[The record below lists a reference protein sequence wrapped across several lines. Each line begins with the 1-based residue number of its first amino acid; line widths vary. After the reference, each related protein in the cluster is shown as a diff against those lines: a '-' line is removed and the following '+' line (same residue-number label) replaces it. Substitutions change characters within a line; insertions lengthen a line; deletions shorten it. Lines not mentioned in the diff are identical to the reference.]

1 MNLKILASRKF
12 FFAIVFVIFLGFT
25 GYFVGNN
32 ITQKVIEKSL
42 AKQVMSTSTVGKSS
56 QLQTL
61 LNEIVVKQKIPG
73 AVMYINTPK
82 GSWLGASGVN
92 NLSTKTRM
100 KTTDGFSIASMSKT
114 FMAVV
119 VLKLV
124 EQGKIKLDQPIA
136 TYLPRDIS
144 PHIVNSDKITV
155 RQLLNHT
162 SGVAEYLDTKEFIQ
176 ATAKRSR
183 SQPWKAREAI
193 KYMYQE
199 QPQANPGEKFI
210 YTDCNYILLELIVEN
225 ITRGTL
231 AQAIRTQILK
241 PLGLKHTFTELR
253 EPTIGEVATGY
264 GDRNKD
270 GKLDSYAQVND
281 GNGLGDGGLVSTAED
296 LAKFAKALFAKKT
309 LLSPKMMKEMLKFK
323 DNGEGY
329 SYGLGVERYSSPLA
343 KAIGHSG
350 IAYGFATLLAYLP
363 NQNTTIIVLLN
374 NQNVDIKS
382 VARTGLEVVENH

>member
-1 MNLKILASRKF
+1 MNLKLLAFSKIL
-12 FFAIVFVIFLGFT
+12 FAIVFVISLGFT
-25 GYFVGNN
+25 GYLVANN
-32 ITQKVIEKSL
+32 ISQRMIEKSV
-42 AKQVMSTSTVGKSS
+42 AKQVISTSTVGKSS
-56 QLQTL
+56 QLQKL
-61 LNEIVVKQKIPG
+61 LNEIIVEQKIPG
-73 AVMYINTPK
+73 AVMYITTPK

-92 NLSTKTRM
+92 SLSTKTRM
-100 KTTDGFSIASMSKT
+100 KPTDGFSIASMSKT
-114 FMAVV
+114 FVAVV

-124 EQGKIKLDQPIA
+124 EQRKIELDRAIA
-136 TYLPRDIS
+136 TYLPRDIT

-162 SGVAEYLDTKEFIQ
+162 SGVAEYLETKAFLQ

-183 SQPWKAREAI
+183 SQPWTAREAI
-193 KYMYQE
+193 RYMYQE

-225 ITRGTL
+225 VTRGTL
-231 AQAIRTQILK
+231 AQAIRSQILK

-253 EPTIGEVATGY
+253 EPIIGEVATGY

-296 LAKFAKALFAKKT
+296 LAKFAKALFVKKT
-309 LLSPKMMKEMLKFK
+309 LLSSKMMKEMLKFK
-323 DNGEGY
+323 DNSADY
-329 SYGLGVERYSSPLA
+329 SYGLGVERFSSPLA

-363 NQNTTIIVLLN
+363 NEKTTIVVLLN

-382 VARTGLEVVENH
+382 VARTGLEVVENK

>member
-1 MNLKILASRKF
+1 MNLKFLAFRKIL
-12 FFAIVFVIFLGFT
+12 FAIVFVISLGLA
-25 GYFVGNN
+25 GYLVGNN
-32 ITQKVIEKSL
+32 ISQKVIEKSF
-42 AKQVMSTSTVGKSS
+42 AKQIMSTSTVGKSS

-61 LNEIVVKQKIPG
+61 LNEIVVEEKIPG
-73 AVMYINTPK
+73 AVMYISTPK
-82 GSWLGASGVN
+82 GSWVGASGVN
-92 NLSTKTRM
+92 SLSTKTRM

-124 EQGKIKLDQPIA
+124 EQGKIGLDRAIA
-136 TYLPRDIS
+136 TYLPRDIT

-183 SQPWKAREAI
+183 SQPWTAREAI
-193 KYMYQE
+193 PYMYQE
-199 QPQANPGEKFI
+199 EPKANPGEKFI

-231 AQAIRTQILK
+231 AQAIRSQILK

-264 GDRNKD
+264 SDRNKD
-270 GKLDSYAQVND
+270 GKLDSYADVND

-296 LAKFAKALFAKKT
+296 LAKFAKALFVKKS
-309 LLSPKMMKEMLKFK
+309 LLSSKMMKEMLKFK
-323 DNGEGY
+323 DNGESY
-329 SYGLGVERYSSPLA
+329 SYGLGVERFSSPME

-350 IAYGFATLLAYLP
+350 IAYGFTTLLAYLP

-374 NQNVDIKS
+374 AQGVDIKS
-382 VARTGLEVVENH
+382 VARTGIEVVENK

>member
-1 MNLKILASRKF
+1 MNLKLLAFRKIL
-12 FFAIVFVIFLGFT
+12 FAIVFVISLGFT
-25 GYFVGNN
+25 GYLVANN
-32 ITQKVIEKSL
+32 ISQRVIEKSL

-56 QLQTL
+56 QLQKL
-61 LNEIVVKQKIPG
+61 LNEIVVEEKIPG
-73 AVMYINTPK
+73 AVMYITTPK
-82 GSWLGASGVN
+82 GSWLGATGVS

-100 KTTDGFSIASMSKT
+100 KPTDGFSIASMSKT
-114 FMAVV
+114 FVAVV

-124 EQGKIKLDQPIA
+124 EQGKIELDRAIA

-162 SGVAEYLDTKEFIQ
+162 SGVAEYLDTKAFLQ

-183 SQPWKAREAI
+183 SQPWTAREAI
-193 KYMYQE
+193 QYMYQE
-199 QPQANPGEKFI
+199 EPKANPGEKFI

-225 ITRGTL
+225 TTRGTL
-231 AQAIRTQILK
+231 AQAIRSQILK

-270 GKLDSYAQVND
+270 GKLDSYAEVND

-296 LAKFAKALFAKKT
+296 LAKFAKALFVKKT
-309 LLSPKMMKEMLKFK
+309 LLSPKIMKEMLKFK
-323 DNGEGY
+323 DNGAGY
-329 SYGLGVERYSSPLA
+329 SYGLGVERFSSPLA

-363 NQNTTIIVLLN
+363 SENTTIVVLLN
-374 NQNVDIKS
+374 NQNVDLKS
-382 VARTGLEVVENH
+382 VARTGIEVVENH

>member
-1 MNLKILASRKF
+1 MNLKFLAFRKIL
-12 FFAIVFVIFLGFT
+12 FAIVFVISLGLA
-25 GYFVGNN
+25 GYLVGNN
-32 ITQKVIEKSL
+32 ISQKVIEKSF
-42 AKQVMSTSTVGKSS
+42 AKQIMSTSTVGKSS

-61 LNEIVVKQKIPG
+61 LNEIVVEEKIPG
-73 AVMYINTPK
+73 AVMYISTPK
-82 GSWLGASGVN
+82 GSWVGASGVN
-92 NLSTKTRM
+92 SLSTKTRM

-124 EQGKIKLDQPIA
+124 EQGKIRLDGAIA
-136 TYLPRDIS
+136 TYLPRDIT

-183 SQPWKAREAI
+183 SQPWTAREAI
-193 KYMYQE
+193 PYMYQE
-199 QPQANPGEKFI
+199 EPKANPGEKFI

-231 AQAIRTQILK
+231 AQAIRSQILK

-264 GDRNKD
+264 SDRNKD
-270 GKLDSYAQVND
+270 GKLDSYADVND

-296 LAKFAKALFAKKT
+296 LAKFAKALFVKKS
-309 LLSPKMMKEMLKFK
+309 LLSSKMMKEMLKFK
-323 DNGEGY
+323 DNGESY
-329 SYGLGVERYSSPLA
+329 SYGLGVERFSSPME

-350 IAYGFATLLAYLP
+350 IAYGFTTLLAYLP

-374 NQNVDIKS
+374 AQGVDIKS
-382 VARTGLEVVENH
+382 VARTGIEVVENK

>member
-1 MNLKILASRKF
+1 MNLKFLAFRKIL
-12 FFAIVFVIFLGFT
+12 FAIVFVISLGLA
-25 GYFVGNN
+25 GYLVGNN
-32 ITQKVIEKSL
+32 ISQKVIEKSF
-42 AKQVMSTSTVGKSS
+42 AKQIMSTSTVGKSS

-61 LNEIVVKQKIPG
+61 LNEIVVEEKIPG
-73 AVMYINTPK
+73 AVMYISTPK
-82 GSWLGASGVN
+82 GSWVGASGVN
-92 NLSTKTRM
+92 SLSTKARM

-124 EQGKIKLDQPIA
+124 EQGKIGLDRAIA
-136 TYLPRDIS
+136 TYLPRDIT

-183 SQPWKAREAI
+183 SQPWTAREAI
-193 KYMYQE
+193 PYMYQE
-199 QPQANPGEKFI
+199 EPKANPGEKFI

-231 AQAIRTQILK
+231 AQAIRSQILK

-264 GDRNKD
+264 SDRNKD
-270 GKLDSYAQVND
+270 GKLDSYADVND

-296 LAKFAKALFAKKT
+296 LAKFAKALFVKKS
-309 LLSPKMMKEMLKFK
+309 LLSSKMMKEMLKFK
-323 DNGEGY
+323 DNGESY
-329 SYGLGVERYSSPLA
+329 SYGLGVERFSSPME

-350 IAYGFATLLAYLP
+350 IAYGFTTLLAYLP

-374 NQNVDIKS
+374 AQGVDIKS
-382 VARTGLEVVENH
+382 VARTGIEVVENK

>member
-1 MNLKILASRKF
+1 M
-12 FFAIVFVIFLGFT
+12 AIVFVTSLGFA
-25 GYFVGNN
+25 GYLVGNN
-32 ITQKVIEKSL
+32 ISQRVIEKSL

-61 LNEIVVKQKIPG
+61 LNEIVAEQKIPG
-73 AVMYINTPK
+73 GVMYISTPK
-82 GSWLGASGVN
+82 GSWLGVSGVN

-124 EQGKIKLDQPIA
+124 QQGKINLDRAIA
-136 TYLPRDIS
+136 TYLPTDIS

-162 SGVAEYLDTKEFIQ
+162 SGVAEYLDTKEFLQ

-183 SQPWKAREAI
+183 SQPWTAREAI

-199 QPQANPGEKFI
+199 EPQANPGEKFI

-231 AQAIRTQILK
+231 AQAIRSQILK

-264 GDRNKD
+264 GDRYKD
-270 GKLDSYAQVND
+270 GKLDSYADVND

-296 LAKFAKALFAKKT
+296 LAKFAKALFIKKT
-309 LLSPKMMKEMLKFK
+309 LLSSKMMKEMLKFK
-323 DNGEGY
+323 DNGESY
-329 SYGLGVERYSSPLA
+329 SYGLGVERFSSPLET
-343 KAIGHSG
+343 AIGHSG
-350 IAYGFATLLAYLP
+350 IAYGFTTLLAYLP

-374 NQNVDIKS
+374 AQNVDIKS
-382 VARTGLEVVENH
+382 IARTGLEVVSNK

>member
-1 MNLKILASRKF
+1 MNLKFLAFRKIL
-12 FFAIVFVIFLGFT
+12 FAIVFVISLGLA
-25 GYFVGNN
+25 GYLVGNN
-32 ITQKVIEKSL
+32 ISQKVIEKSF
-42 AKQVMSTSTVGKSS
+42 AKQIMSTSTVGKSS

-61 LNEIVVKQKIPG
+61 LNEIVVEEKIPG
-73 AVMYINTPK
+73 AVMYISTPK
-82 GSWLGASGVN
+82 GSWIGASGVI

-100 KTTDGFSIASMSKT
+100 KPTDGFSIASMSKT

-124 EQGKIKLDQPIA
+124 EQGKIQLDRAIA
-136 TYLPRDIS
+136 TYLPRDIT

-176 ATAKRSR
+176 ATAKRSS
-183 SQPWKAREAI
+183 SQPWTAREAI
-193 KYMYQE
+193 PYMYQE

-231 AQAIRTQILK
+231 AQAIRSQILK

-270 GKLDSYAQVND
+270 GKLDSYADVND

-296 LAKFAKALFAKKT
+296 LAKFAKALFVKKS
-309 LLSPKMMKEMLKFK
+309 LLSSKMMKEMLKFK
-323 DNGEGY
+323 DNGASY
-329 SYGLGVERYSSPLA
+329 SYGLGVERFSSPLE

-374 NQNVDIKS
+374 NQNVDLKS
-382 VARTGLEVVENH
+382 VARTGLEVVENK

>member
-1 MNLKILASRKF
+1 MNLKLLAFRKIL
-12 FFAIVFVIFLGFT
+12 FAIVFVISLGFT
-25 GYFVGNN
+25 GYLVANN
-32 ITQKVIEKSL
+32 ISQRVIEKSL

-56 QLQTL
+56 QLQKF
-61 LNEIVVKQKIPG
+61 LNEIVIEQKAPG
-73 AVMYINTPK
+73 AVMYIITPK

-100 KTTDGFSIASMSKT
+100 KPTDGFSIASMSKT
-114 FMAVV
+114 FVAVV

-124 EQGKIKLDQPIA
+124 EQGKIQLDRAIA

-144 PHIVNSDKITV
+144 PHIINSDKITV

-162 SGVAEYLDTKEFIQ
+162 SGVAEYLDTKEFIK

-183 SQPWKAREAI
+183 SQPWTAREAI
-193 KYMYQE
+193 KYMYRE
-199 QPQANPGEKFI
+199 QPRANPGEKFI

-231 AQAIRTQILK
+231 AQATRSQILK

-264 GDRNKD
+264 GDRNKN
-270 GKLDSYAQVND
+270 GKLDSYARVND
-281 GNGLGDGGLVSTAED
+281 GNGLGDGALVSTAQD

-309 LLSPKMMKEMLKFK
+309 LLSPKMIKEMLKFK

-329 SYGLGVERYSSPLA
+329 SYGLGVERFSSPLA

-350 IAYGFATLLAYLP
+350 IAYGFTTLLAYLP
-363 NQNTTIIVLLN
+363 NQDTTIIVLLN
-374 NQNVDIKS
+374 NQDVDIKS
-382 VARTGLEVVENH
+382 VARTGLDIVENH

>member
-1 MNLKILASRKF
+1 MNLKFLVFRKILL
-12 FFAIVFVIFLGFT
+12 AIVFVISLSFA
-25 GYFVGNN
+25 GYLVGNN
-32 ITQKVIEKSL
+32 ISQRVIEKSF
-42 AKQVMSTSTVGKSS
+42 AKQVISTSTVGKSS
-56 QLQTL
+56 RLQKL
-61 LNEIVVKQKIPG
+61 LNEIVVEQKIPG
-73 AVMYINTPK
+73 GVMYISTPK

-92 NLSTKTRM
+92 DLSTKARM

-124 EQGKIKLDQPIA
+124 EQGKIELDRAIA

-144 PHIVNSDKITV
+144 PHIINSDKITV

-162 SGVAEYLDTKEFIQ
+162 SGIAEYLETKEFIQ

-183 SQPWKAREAI
+183 SHPWTAREAI
-193 KYMYQE
+193 PYMYQE
-199 QPQANPGEKFI
+199 QPRANPGEKFI
-210 YTDCNYILLELIVEN
+210 YTDGNYILLELIVEN
-225 ITRGTL
+225 ITKGTL
-231 AQAIRTQILK
+231 AQAIRSQILK

-264 GDRNKD
+264 GDRHKR
-270 GKLDSYAQVND
+270 GKLESYAEVND

-296 LAKFAKALFAKKT
+296 LAKFAKALFVKKT
-309 LLSPKMMKEMLKFK
+309 LLSSQMMKEMLKFK

-329 SYGLGVERYSSPLA
+329 SYGLGVERFSSPLA

-350 IAYGFATLLAYLP
+350 IAYGFTTLLAYLP

-374 NQNVDIKS
+374 NQDVDIKS
-382 VARTGLEVVENH
+382 VARTGLDVVENK

>member
-1 MNLKILASRKF
+1 MIS
-12 FFAIVFVIFLGFT
+12 LGFT
-25 GYFVGNN
+25 GYLVANN
-32 ITQKVIEKSL
+32 ISQRIIGKSL
-42 AKQVMSTSTVGKSS
+42 AKQVISTSTVGKSS
-56 QLQTL
+56 QLQKV
-61 LNEIVVKQKIPG
+61 LNEIVVEQNIPG

-82 GSWLGASGVN
+82 GSWIGASGVSS
-92 NLSTKTRM
+92 LSTKTRM
-100 KTTDGFSIASMSKT
+100 KSTDGFSIASMSKT

-124 EQGKIKLDQPIA
+124 EQRKIELDQAIA

-183 SQPWKAREAI
+183 SQPWTAREAI

-199 QPQANPGEKFI
+199 QPKANPGEKFI

-231 AQAIRTQILK
+231 AQAIRSQILK

-270 GKLDSYAQVND
+270 GKLDSYAKVND

-296 LAKFAKALFAKKT
+296 LAKFAKALFVKKT

-329 SYGLGVERYSSPLA
+329 SYGLGVERFSSPLA

-363 NQNTTIIVLLN
+363 NENTTIVVLLN

-382 VARTGLEVVENH
+382 VARIGLEVVENK